1 MLCFSNS
8 AIIGTNTAYEKWGLK
23 VAKKRRAR
31 KLNVYAN
38 ISRARKTKKDAI
50 QRKKAEY
57 LATLPKHPIKR
68 VFARM
73 HPKRVAGY
81 WFSKKGASMLLKIAG
96 TGVLLAVILV
106 GGLFAYYRKDLD
118 TIRPEELSKRVH
130 TTVTKYLDRNGKLLW
145 EDKGDGD
152 YKLVVDGNEI
162 STLMK
167 EATVAIEDKDFYKH
181 GGVSFTGIIRAVIN
195 NYSGGSTQGGS
206 TLTQQLVKQVFFA
219 NEAQQR
225 GLAGIPRK
233 IKEIILSIDVERM
246 YNKDQILNLY
256 LNESPYGGRRNG
268 VESAAKTYFGIDA
281 KKLDLAQSALLAAIP
296 NEPGLY
302 DPYNPDGQQALIN
315 RQHKVL
321 DEMVDQGYI
330 TKKQAEDA
338 KAEPILD
345 TILPQASQFADI
357 KAPHFV
363 QMVRGQ
369 LEAELGKAT
378 VGQGGLVVKT
388 TLDIR
393 VQNKLEQAFKQMF
406 DGISPR
412 YGVNLP
418 AYAGF
423 NNGAATVEDSKTGQI
438 IAMMGSRNYNY
449 PGFGQTNAA
458 TSYIQPGSTIKP
470 LVYAK
475 LMSKHENDALN
486 IYGSGTVLSDTRTT
500 FPGNYTPNDADH
512 RFLGN
517 IPIRY
522 SLALSRNIPAIKA
535 MQIAGVE
542 DTLKFIHAA
551 GDTPYCTQ
559 GAEVQVGLA
568 AAIGGCGTKQID
580 HVNAFSTLARGGVY
594 KPYSMVLE
602 VKNSDGDVLKKWEDN
617 QSKKVLDPQVAYIV
631 ADMLSDDNARAGLY
645 GRNFPG
651 IVVDDGKV
659 KTATKTG
666 TSDLDGYS
674 KDIWMMSYSPAL
686 TMGVWLG
693 NNEPKKLLNGNSSL
707 PGAIINTV
715 MAYAHEVVYAKEG
728 KWKPGEWYSR
738 PKGIQQIGK
747 DLYPSWYN
755 KKNAQQYTKLT
766 FDKVSQKLATNCTP
780 ADAKTEQEVLKTIN
794 PSTKKIEYLSPS
806 GYDATADDDAHK
818 CNDPKPVITS
828 IDISPSS
835 PYTITVT
842 VAPGKG
848 KLNSLTIA
856 VNGKTINAQAISS
869 AGSYQA
875 TYTTDST
882 NTFTVSAKA
891 TDDLYYSGSASQP
904 FSPAATPSP

>member
-1 MLCFSNS
+1 MER
-8 AIIGTNTAYEKWGLK
+8 NTAYEKWGLK
-23 VAKKRRAR
+23 VAKKRGTR

-38 ISRARKTKKDAI
+38 LSRARKTKKDAI
-50 QRKKAEY
+50 HRKKAEY

-68 VFARM
+68 FFARM

-81 WFSKKGASMLLKIAG
+81 WFSRKGGKMILKIMG
-96 TGVLLAVILV
+96 TGVLLVAILV
-106 GGLFAYYRKDLD
+106 GGLFAYFRKDLD
-118 TIRPEELSKRVH
+118 SIRPEELSKRVH

-145 EDKGDGD
+145 EDKGDGN
-152 YKLVVDGNEI
+152 YKLVVAGNEI

-181 GGVSFTGIIRAVIN
+181 GGVSFTGITRAMIN
-195 NYSGGSTQGGS
+195 NYTGGSTQGGS

-219 NEAQQR
+219 SEAQQR
-225 GLAGIPRK
+225 GLAGVPRK
-233 IKEIILSIDVERM
+233 IKEIILSIEVERM

-281 KKLDLAQSALLAAIP
+281 KNLNLAQSALLAAIP

-302 DPYNPDGQQALIN
+302 DPYNPAGQKPLIE

-321 DEMVDQGYI
+321 DEMVSQGYI
-330 TKKQAEDA
+330 TKDQAAKA

-363 QMVRGQ
+363 QMVRSE

-378 VGQGGLVVKT
+378 VGQGGLVVTT
-388 TLDIR
+388 TLDLK
-393 VQNKLEQAFKQMF
+393 VQAKLEHSFKEMF
-406 DGISPR
+406 NGISPR

-418 AYAGF
+418 TYAGF

-438 IAMMGSRNYNY
+438 IAMMGSRDYNY

-470 LVYAK
+470 LVYSALFAK
-475 LMSKHENDALN
+475 HDNDLLN

-500 FPGNYTPNDADH
+500 FPVNYTPHDADN

-517 IPIRY
+517 IPIRN

-535 MQIAGVE
+535 MQLTGVKQ
-542 DTLKFIHAA
+542 TLDLIHAA

-559 GAEVQVGLA
+559 GAEKQVGLA

-594 KPYSMVLE
+594 KPWSTILE
-602 VKNSDGDVLKKWEDN
+602 VKNSDGDVLKKWSDD
-617 QSKKVLDPQVAYIV
+617 QSKRVIDPQVAYIV
-631 ADMLSDDNARAGLY
+631 ADMLSDDHARAGLY
-645 GRNFPG
+645 GTNFPG
-651 IVVDDGKV
+651 IVVDNGKV

-666 TSDLDGYS
+666 TSDVDGKS

-693 NNEPKKLLNGNSSL
+693 NNDPKPLLNGNSSL
-707 PGAIINTV
+707 PGAIINEV

-728 KWKPGEWYSR
+728 KWKPGEWYSK

-747 DLYPSWYN
+747 ELYPSWYN
-755 KKNAQQYTKLT
+755 QKNAQRYTKLT
-766 FDKVSQKLATNCTP
+766 FDKVSQKLATDCTP
-780 ADAKTEQEVLKTIN
+780 AAAKIEQDVLKTID
-794 PSTKKIEYLSPS
+794 PTTKKVVYLSPS
-806 GYDATADDDAHK
+806 GFDASENDDAHK
-818 CNDPKPVITS
+818 CDDAKPSITA
-828 IDISPSS
+828 IDVSPSGNV
-835 PYTITVT
+835 YTISVT
-842 VAPGKG
+842 VAAGKG
-848 KLNSLTIA
+848 KPNGLTIS
-856 VNGKTINAQAISS
+856 VNGKKINSQTISA
-869 AGSYQA
+869 AGSYEA
-875 TYTTDST
+875 SYTSDST
-882 NTFTVSAKA
+882 DPFTISASV
-891 TDDLYYSGSASQP
+891 TDDLYYSDTKS
-904 FSPAATPSP
+904 SPYTPVIP

>member
-1 MLCFSNS
+1 M
-8 AIIGTNTAYEKWGLK
+8 
-23 VAKKRRAR
+23 AKKRGTR

-38 ISRARKTKKDAI
+38 ISRARKTRKDAI
-50 QRKKAEY
+50 HRKKAEY
-57 LATLPKHPIKR
+57 LATLPKHPVSR
-68 VFARM
+68 LLARM

-81 WFSKKGASMLLKIAG
+81 WLSKKGGMMLVKIAG
-96 TGVLLAVILV
+96 TSVLLALIFI

-118 TIRPEELSKRVH
+118 SIRPEELSKRVH

-181 GGVSFTGIIRAVIN
+181 GGVSFTGILRAVIN

-233 IKEIILSIDVERM
+233 IKEIILSIEVERM

-281 KKLDLAQSALLAAIP
+281 KDLDLAQSALLAAIP

-302 DPYNPDGQQALIN
+302 DPYNPEGQQALIT

-321 DEMVDQGYI
+321 DEMVSQGYV
-330 TKKQAEDA
+330 KKDDADKA

-363 QMVRGQ
+363 QMVRAQ

-393 VQNKLEQAFKQMF
+393 IQKKLEEAFKQMF
-406 DGISPR
+406 DGSDPR
-412 YGVNLP
+412 YGNIP
-418 AYAGF
+418 QYAGF

-470 LVYAK
+470 LVYAG
-475 LMSKHENDALN
+475 LFSKHDISALN
-486 IYGSGTVLSDTRTT
+486 VYGSGTVLSDSRTT

-517 IPIRY
+517 IPIRN

-535 MQIAGVE
+535 MQITGVKP
-542 DTLKFIHAA
+542 TLDLIRAA

-559 GAEVQVGLA
+559 GAEREVGLA
-568 AAIGGCGTKQID
+568 AAIGGCGTKQVD
-580 HVNAFSTLARGGVY
+580 HVNAFSTLARGGTY
-594 KPYSMVLE
+594 KPYSMILE
-602 VKNSDGDVLKKWEDN
+602 VKNSDGDVLKKWEDDH
-617 QSKKVLDPQVAYIV
+617 SKKVIDPQVAYII
-631 ADMLSDDNARAGLY
+631 ADILSDDNARAGLY

-651 IVVDDGKV
+651 LVVDNGRV
-659 KTATKTG
+659 KTASKTG

-693 NNEPKKLLNGNSSL
+693 NNEPKRLLNGNSSL
-707 PGAIINTV
+707 PGSIINSV
-715 MAYAHEVVYAKEG
+715 MTYAHEEVYAKEG
-728 KWKPGEWYSR
+728 KWKQGDWYAK
-738 PKGIQQIGK
+738 PKGIQQIGH
-747 DLYPSWYN
+747 DFYPSWYD

-780 ADAKTEQEVLKTIN
+780 ADAKTQEDALKTID
-794 PSTKKIEYLSPS
+794 PTTKKPVYLSPGGYDAS
-806 GYDATADDDAHK
+806 GYDDVHK
-818 CNDPKPVITS
+818 CGDAKPSVTS
-828 IDISPSS
+828 IDITPSGNV
-835 PYTITVT
+835 YTITVT
-842 VAPGKG
+842 VAAGKG
-848 KLNSLTIA
+848 KPNGLTIS
-856 VNGKTINAQAISS
+856 VNGQTINSQAISS
-869 AGSYQA
+869 AGSYNA
-875 TYTTDST
+875 TYTTNST
-882 NTFTVSAKA
+882 DPFTILVKV
-891 TDDLYYSGSASQP
+891 TDDLYYSSNKVGS
-904 FSPAATPSP
+904 FSPSP